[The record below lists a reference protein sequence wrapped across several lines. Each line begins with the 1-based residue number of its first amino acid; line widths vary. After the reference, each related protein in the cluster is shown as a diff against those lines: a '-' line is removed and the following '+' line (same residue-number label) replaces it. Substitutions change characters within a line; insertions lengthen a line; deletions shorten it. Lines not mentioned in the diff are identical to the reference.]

1 MMNDI
6 LSAARIFVFAV
17 LCLMLAQTANAA
29 SGSGAC
35 PFAAGSARLSLAF
48 GGATAFHQN
57 YTVFGIGSGYFVADG
72 IEAGLEYESWSGSS
86 PRIEPVSPQ
95 VRFVFPRPGSISPY
109 AGVFYRR
116 TFIEGYRGLD
126 TAGARAGLYFLS
138 GRNLYF
144 GAGVA
149 QEFHLNCDRTV
160 YSSCAETYPELSLA
174 IIF

>member
-1 MMNDI
+1 MTNGI
-6 LSAARIFVFAV
+6 PGAARTFAV
-17 LCLMLAQTANAA
+17 VVVFLILAEAAYAA
-29 SGSGAC
+29 SGSGAY

-48 GGATAFHQN
+48 GGATAFHRN
-57 YTVFGIGSGYFVADG
+57 YTVFGIGGGYFVADG
-72 IEAGLEYESWSGSS
+72 IEAGLDYESWSGSS
-86 PRIEPVSPQ
+86 PRIEQISPQ
-95 VRFVFPRPGSISPY
+95 VRAVFPRPGSVSPY
-109 AGVFYRR
+109 VGVFYRR

-126 TAGARAGLYFLS
+126 TAGARAGLYLLS

-149 QEFHLNCDRTV
+149 QEFHLNCDRTI